1 MGGVQGKGGI
11 PRTVRLAAA
20 TTAAKYTFPFI
31 STWVKLRNLGA
42 DPVRVFW
49 LEVDAAAAANY
60 VTVPVAAAI
69 TPSGEWE
76 GPVEASALWFAA
88 AASTSTLE
96 VTITQRRG

>member
-11 PRTVRLAAA
+11 PRTARLAAT

-49 LEVDAAAAANY
+49 LAEDATGAVNY
-60 VTVPVAAAI
+60 VTVPVAAAA
-69 TPSGEWE
+69 TPNGEWE
-76 GPVEASALWFAA
+76 GPVEMDALWFAA

-96 VTITQRRG
+96 VTVTQRRG